1 MWQLMQSVRK
11 SYVTVI
17 TKCERKLLQ
26 SVTGITKSDRTLLQS
41 IAVITKCD
49 NIKWDAAPYMNYA
62 NTKNYYE
69 ELQRSL
75 WKEGYHILVE
85 C

>member
-1 MWQLMQSVRK
+1 MQSVRK

-41 IAVITKCD
+41 IAGIAKCD
-49 NIKWDAAPYMNYA
+49 NNIKWDVHHVWIME
-62 NTKNYYE
+62 TQKTIMKTCKEVYE
-69 ELQRSL
+69 RKTITF
-75 WKEGYHILVE
+75 W
-85 C
+85 